1 MNPALCHK
9 CGLLLDGPLLSSAV
23 ICKCDGVELPPLP
36 DAPSAAGEGPIE
48 RVHAMNCMCWKD
60 RSPADPGT
68 GVDTRCLSLRA
79 AVRAMRDDAFREGV
93 QAGYATLKEM
103 AAKETP

>member
-36 DAPSAAGEGPIE
+36 DAPSAAGEGLPEKAACRQCKGRGYFEDHRRE
-48 RVHAMNCMCWKD
+48 RS
-60 RSPADPGT
+60 R
-68 GVDTRCLSLRA
+68 TRDV
-79 AVRAMRDDAFREGV
+79 AVCC
-93 QAGYATLKEM
+93 
-103 AAKETP
+103 